1 MDLKTTCINNLVE
14 TIKKLPPYL
23 KEEVILKSIKSIRE
37 EEKSL
42 IIKEVKNNATVVI
55 EDLIDI
61 IIDSNK
67 TGQNFYRPE
76 YTKNIDDELYQIYVD
91 ISQNFVKK
99 YTHQLCF
106 EKRSRRTPFNSME
119 FSDSD

>member
-1 MDLKTTCINNLVE
+1 MATSHAL
-14 TIKKLPPYL
+14 
-23 KEEVILKSIKSIRE
+23 
-37 EEKSL
+37 KSL